1 MTEKLTAMPRTVEQR
16 LVRTPDET
24 REASGKKPPHSV
36 RDFVDLCSSFLADRG
51 CLHTNERHNKPAD
64 SAA

>member
-1 MTEKLTAMPRTVEQR
+1 MANKLTAMPRTVEQR
-16 LVRTPDET
+16 LDRHPVQTG
-24 REASGKKPPHSV
+24 EALRKKPPQSV
-36 RDFVDLCSSFLADRG
+36 RDLVDLCSSFLADRG